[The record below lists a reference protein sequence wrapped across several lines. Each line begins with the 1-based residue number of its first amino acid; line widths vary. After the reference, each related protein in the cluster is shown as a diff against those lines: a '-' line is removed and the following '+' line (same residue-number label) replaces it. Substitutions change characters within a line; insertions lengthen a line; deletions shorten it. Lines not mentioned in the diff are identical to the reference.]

1 MLRDVMVFS
10 LLLLLCVALTSCDE
24 VVWENPLSGAE
35 ETPGDTRLPGA
46 WGIVDPKTGSKVE
59 VLCIGKPVDGWM
71 SFVAFSQA
79 DSQTKCFG
87 KMRVSKSNR
96 RTFLDIKIEEDNE
109 NRSGIYHIL
118 EYEINGRRLR
128 LFYPASGDFVEQAV
142 EEGRISGEGI
152 GEGGMLIHSSSR
164 EVWEFITKCQREK
177 LFKRLDFEPIIK
189 FR

>member
-10 LLLLLCVALTSCDE
+10 LLLLLCVALTSCGE

-35 ETPGDTRLPGA
+35 EKPGDTRLPGA
-46 WGIVDPKTGSKVE
+46 WGIVDPKTGSKY
-59 VLCIGKPVDGWM
+59 K
-71 SFVAFSQA
+71 
-79 DSQTKCFG
+79 
-87 KMRVSKSNR
+87 
-96 RTFLDIKIEEDNE
+96 
-109 NRSGIYHIL
+109 
-118 EYEINGRRLR
+118 INGRRLR